1 MSVTIIFVIISG
13 ILSILAFNR
22 RELIDKLIGWPY
34 RTAQSGEYYRLF
46 TSGLIHA
53 DYIHLFINLFVM
65 YEFGRFV
72 EAMYGQLF
80 GEYGK
85 LLYALLIVLG
95 VIIPNTIDYFL
106 HKGKSYYR
114 SLGASG
120 TVSAVLFAY
129 VLFNPWS
136 KIYLYGIIPIYTV
149 LAAILF
155 VVYSIYQDRKAQ
167 GNINHMA
174 HLSGALFGFLF
185 TLLLKPE
192 LWSYFIQQLLSFS
205 F

>member
-1 MSVTIIFVIISG
+1 
-13 ILSILAFNR
+13 
-22 RELIDKLIGWPY
+22 
-34 RTAQSGEYYRLF
+34 
-46 TSGLIHA
+46 
-53 DYIHLFINLFVM
+53 M

-106 HKGKSYYR
+106 HKDKSYYR

-155 VVYSIYQDRKAQ
+155 VVYSVYQDRKAQ

-174 HLSGALFGFLF
+174 HLSGAFFGFLF

>member
-1 MSVTIIFVIISG
+1 
-13 ILSILAFNR
+13 
-22 RELIDKLIGWPY
+22 
-34 RTAQSGEYYRLF
+34 
-46 TSGLIHA
+46 
-53 DYIHLFINLFVM
+53 M

-80 GEYGK
+80 AEYGK

-174 HLSGALFGFLF
+174 HLSGAFFGFLF